1 MSDTDRQKLT
11 DELAAL
17 VAARA
22 WFRHVGDTGCRGDV
36 WASLR
41 AGMIAEE
48 RWHGRRVR
56 EPVALRWVRAVEGHA
71 LRTADA
77 AAILAAVEHSGG
89 WAAWGEPHSIATD
102 RGTSTGARGRACAV
116 RALVRHGVITQAEAD
131 GIAGP

>member
-48 RWHGRRVR
+48 MK
-56 EPVALRWVRAVEGHA
+56 PTPLRWEDGGYGACVIGSVAVVND
-71 LRTADA
+71 R
-77 AAILAAVEHSGG
+77 G
-89 WAAWGEPHSIATD
+89 WFIGEPSGWDLAC
-102 RGTSTGARGRACAV
+102 GLQTGARGRACAV

>member
-1 MSDTDRQKLT
+1 MNDDTERQDLT
-11 DELAAL
+11 DELGVL
-17 VAARA
+17 DAARA

-48 RWHGRRVR
+48 MR

-116 RALVRHGVITQAEAD
+116 RALVRHGVITQADAD
-131 GIAGP
+131 AIAGP

>member
-1 MSDTDRQKLT
+1 MTDVERQDLT
-11 DELAAL
+11 DEIDVMRAA
-17 VAARA
+17 AK
-22 WFRHVGDTGCRGDV
+22 WYEHVGDTGCRGDV

-48 RWHGRRVR
+48 MR

-116 RALVRHGVITQAEAD
+116 RALVRHGVITQADAD
-131 GIAGP
+131 AIVGP